1 MDNKNQLIFP
11 AAIISLVFLIGI
23 IIIVSAWKS
32 NYSSNQTITV
42 TGSAKQDIT
51 SDFAIL
57 KGMLFVESPNAE
69 SAYKELERE
78 KPILF
83 NYLRSKGFPQ
93 DKIELST
100 ITNFPVYQLSP
111 TGQQTNT
118 VIAYNYNQRIAI
130 QSTDVYKIKAISL
143 EISSLIEK
151 GVNFRVDMPEYHYL
165 KLADLKIEI
174 QAAAAKDAMIRAE
187 KIAEATGRKLGP
199 MRSAKMGVLQ
209 ITPRFSNQVSDYGIN
224 DLTSIDKEIT
234 AVVNASFEIE

>member
-83 NYLRSKGFPQ
+83 NYLKSKGFPK

-118 VIAYNYNQRIAI
+118 VIAYNYSQRIAI

>member
-1 MDNKNQLIFP
+1 MNNKNQLILP
-11 AAIISLVFLIGI
+11 AVIISLVFLIGV

-83 NYLRSKGFPQ
+83 SYLKSKGFSK

-118 VIAYNYNQRIAI
+118 VIAYNYSQRIAI

-174 QAAAAKDAMIRAE
+174 QAAAAKDAMVRAE

>member
-1 MDNKNQLIFP
+1 MNNKNQLILP

-83 NYLRSKGFPQ
+83 NYLKSKGFPK

-118 VIAYNYNQRIAI
+118 VIAYNYSQRIAI

>member
-1 MDNKNQLIFP
+1 MNNKNQLLLP
-11 AAIISLVFLIGI
+11 AVIISVSFLIGI
-23 IIIVSAWKS
+23 IIFVSAWKS
-32 NYSSNQTITV
+32 NYSSSQTITV
-42 TGSAKQDIT
+42 TGSAKQNIT
-51 SDFAIL
+51 SDFAVL
-57 KGMLFVESPNAE
+57 KGTLFVESPNAE

-83 NYLRSKGFPQ
+83 NYLKSKGFPQ

-100 ITNFPVYQLSP
+100 ITNFPVYQLSS

-118 VIAYNYNQRIAI
+118 VIAYNYSQRISI
-130 QSTDVYKIKAISL
+130 QSEDVYKIKAISL

-151 GVNFRVDMPEYHYL
+151 GVNFRVEMPEFHYL

>member
-1 MDNKNQLIFP
+1 MNNKNHLIIP
-11 AAIISLVFLIGI
+11 AAIISAGFVIGVLIFI
-23 IIIVSAWKS
+23 SAWKS
-32 NYSSNQTITV
+32 NYSANQTITV
-42 TGSAKQDIT
+42 TGSAQQDIV

-57 KGMLFVESPNAE
+57 KGTISIQSPNAE

-83 NYLRSKGFPQ
+83 SYLKSKGFDK
-93 DKIELST
+93 DKIEMST
-100 ITNFPVYQLSP
+100 ITNYPVYQLSP
-111 TGQQTNT
+111 NGQQTNNI
-118 VIAYNYNQRIAI
+118 IAYNYSQTISI
-130 QSTDVYKIKAISL
+130 QSMDVYKIKEISL

-165 KLADLKIEI
+165 KLADLKIQI
-174 QAAAAKDAMIRAE
+174 QAEAAKDAMIRAE

-209 ITPRFSNQVSDYGIN
+209 ITPKYSTQVSDYGIN
-224 DLTSIDKEIT
+224 DLSSIDKEIT

>member
-1 MDNKNQLIFP
+1 MNNKNQLILP
-11 AAIISLVFLIGI
+11 AVIISLVFLIGV

-83 NYLRSKGFPQ
+83 SYLKSKGFSK

-118 VIAYNYNQRIAI
+118 VIAYNYSQRIAI
-130 QSTDVYKIKAISL
+130 QSTNVYKIKAISL

-174 QAAAAKDAMIRAE
+174 QAAAAKDAMVRAE
-187 KIAEATGRKLGP
+187 KIAGATGRKLGP

>member
-1 MDNKNQLIFP
+1 MNNKNQLILP
-11 AAIISLVFLIGI
+11 AVIISLVFLIGV

-83 NYLRSKGFPQ
+83 SYLKSKGFSK

-118 VIAYNYNQRIAI
+118 VIAYNYSQRIAI
-130 QSTDVYKIKAISL
+130 QSTNVYKIKAISL

-174 QAAAAKDAMIRAE
+174 QAAAAKDAMVRAE

>member
-1 MDNKNQLIFP
+1 MNNKNQLILP
-11 AAIISLVFLIGI
+11 ASIISLVFLIGI

-118 VIAYNYNQRIAI
+118 VIAYNYSQRVAI

-234 AVVNASFEIE
+234 AVFNASFEIE